1 MAHPIH
7 GKGAAIYLASSA
19 AGSASPIGNQIS
31 WSLDF
36 DMAMVD
42 VTPLIPQGVAAA
54 SAVNFWKLFVKGMKG
69 FTGTFAGNF
78 DLGEQALWNASMED
92 NPVNFYLYP
101 SFVANPN
108 QYYYGTVWVQL
119 TKIAEGSTTS
129 KASSGFKITGDGV
142 LSKNP

>member
-1 MAHPIH
+1 MAHAIH
-7 GKGAAIYLASSA
+7 GKGAAVFIAPTA
-19 AGSASPIGNQIS
+19 AGDAIQIGNQIS

-42 VTPLIPQGVAAA
+42 VSPLNVAG
-54 SAVNFWKLFVKGMKG
+54 FWKQFVKGMKG
-69 FTGTFAGNF
+69 FSGTFAGNF
-78 DLGEQALWNASMED
+78 DLGEQTLWNASLEE

-101 SFVANPN
+101 AFVANPN

-129 KASSGFKITGDGV
+129 KASSGFKITGDGA